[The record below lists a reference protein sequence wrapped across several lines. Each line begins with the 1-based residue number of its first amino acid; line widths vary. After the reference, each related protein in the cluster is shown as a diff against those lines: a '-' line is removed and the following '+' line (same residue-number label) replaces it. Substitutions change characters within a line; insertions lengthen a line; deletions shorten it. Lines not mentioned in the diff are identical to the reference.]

1 MEDGDLFTV
10 AANYLNWRSDQQS
23 RK

>member
-1 MEDGDLFTV
+1 MDDGDLFTV
-10 AANYLNWRSDQQS
+10 AAEYLNWRSEQQS

>member
-1 MEDGDLFTV
+1 MDDGDLFTV
-10 AANYLNWRSDQQS
+10 AAEYLNWRSKQQS